1 MAAFQSSGLSLAE
14 FAWREGLHIERLR
27 RWRRRLER
35 GVAASGP
42 EFVELVAAAASA
54 APVEIVL
61 RSGRVLRV
69 GEAIAVTSLRRL
81 VEVLE
86 EEPSC

>member
-1 MAAFQSSGLSLAE
+1 
-14 FAWREGLHIERLR
+14 
-27 RWRRRLER
+27 
-35 GVAASGP
+35 
-42 EFVELVAAAASA
+42 VELVEAAASA